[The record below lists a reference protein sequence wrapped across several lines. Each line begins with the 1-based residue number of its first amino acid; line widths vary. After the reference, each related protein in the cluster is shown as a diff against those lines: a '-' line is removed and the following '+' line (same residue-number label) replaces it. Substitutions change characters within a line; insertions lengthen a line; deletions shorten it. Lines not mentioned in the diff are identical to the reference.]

1 MRILLLVFAALCPFG
16 NMSAADKYSMEEG
29 FADANG
35 LLIYYLQVGAGQPLV
50 ILHGGLVPLTNTY
63 FHTCSRWLEITGS
76 FSSMNAARG
85 GHRR

>member
-35 LLIYYLQVGAGQPLV
+35 LLIYYLQVGAGQPLARACCEMDFRCA
-50 ILHGGLVPLTNTY
+50 G
-63 FHTCSRWLEITGS
+63 
-76 FSSMNAARG
+76 AAPKG
-85 GHRR
+85 